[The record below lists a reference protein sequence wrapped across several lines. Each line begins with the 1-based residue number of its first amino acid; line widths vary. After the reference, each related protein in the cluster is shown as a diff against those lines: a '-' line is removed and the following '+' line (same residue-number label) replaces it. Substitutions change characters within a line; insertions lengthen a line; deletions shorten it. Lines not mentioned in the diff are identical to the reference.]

1 VRVGR
6 PAVGWLK
13 RACLS
18 RLLAVDQPYV
28 MLRVAVKGS
37 SASEMVNDDGT
48 NAHGVGSLGAI
59 LCRLFD

>member
-1 VRVGR
+1 
-6 PAVGWLK
+6 
-13 RACLS
+13 
-18 RLLAVDQPYV
+18 